1 MTHFLKY
8 FARVLSAQKTCNSEH
23 TWDLKL
29 QRISCHSRSS
39 GKVFHL
45 CGHDDVALAPWRVWK
60 VCHTHHKCTWQPHY
74 REPLDDQTIASQLGK
89 TFDRTH
95 NCKAGLLLGMVNKLM
110 FSVSI
115 HLIKTQWKKLNC
127 LDDNSMK
134 SEEEDFVHFCKGAAN
149 IKVQLIVQKIFMHA
163 LKFWILAQKF
173 KIEVH
178 AKFQK

>member
-8 FARVLSAQKTCNSEH
+8 FARVPSAQKTCNSEH

-45 CGHDDVALAPWRVWK
+45 CGHDDAALAPWRVWK
-60 VCHTHHKCTWQPHY
+60 VCHTHRKCTWQPHY

-95 NCKAGLLLGMVNKLM
+95 NCKAGLLFGSRHGYKLLL
-110 FSVSI
+110 SVSI
-115 HLIKTQWKKLNC
+115 HLIKT
-127 LDDNSMK
+127 
-134 SEEEDFVHFCKGAAN
+134 E
-149 IKVQLIVQKIFMHA
+149 
-163 LKFWILAQKF
+163 
-173 KIEVH
+173 KIELPTRQLNKLWRGGICSPTTFEGICNETVRSFH
-178 AKFQK
+178 FWQPI